1 MRIIWKDSFAK
12 ESYKPI
18 RYRGYTVLCCQ
29 DSDGWITDKPDDYN
43 IYKNHYCALNAIDK
57 YHGGKPVE
65 NGSKKHKSYGIQ
77 IIGQHD

>member
-57 YHGGKPVE
+57 YHGGKPGE
-65 NGSKKHKSYGIQ
+65 NGSKKRKSYGIQ
-77 IIGQHD
+77 IIGQYD